1 MKTILCFGDSNTYGE
16 SPEGFGRYQRA
27 ERWPGILQEALGP
40 LYHVIEEGCNGRTTV
55 WEDPVEGNE
64 SGFNHLGSCLKSH
77 APLDLVI
84 LMLGTN
90 DLKVRFSVTPADIA
104 LSAERLVRYIIAA
117 PNERR
122 QDPPLV
128 LLASPTSVLS
138 NTFLGEVFGNRHEDS
153 LRLGPLFAQAAARC
167 GAACIDVAKVSPP
180 SELDGLH
187 FDRDGHRLVARAM
200 EQKVRAMLED
210 KGGMSS

>member
-27 ERWPGILQEALGP
+27 ERWPGILREALGP
-40 LYHVIEEGCNGRTTV
+40 AYDVIEEGCNGRTTI

-64 SGFNHLGSCLKSH
+64 SGLNHLGGCLKSH

-90 DLKVRFSVTPADIA
+90 DLKARFSVTPADIA
-104 LSAERLVRYIIAA
+104 LSVERLVRTIFAT

-122 QDPPLV
+122 QRPPQV
-128 LLASPTSVLS
+128 LLASPTFVRPT
-138 NTFLGEVFGNRHEDS
+138 TFLGEVFGNRYEDS
-153 LRLGPLFAQAAARC
+153 LRLGPLYAQAAMRC
-167 GAACIDVAKVSPP
+167 GAAFIDVAKVSPP

-187 FDRDGHRLVARAM
+187 FDRDGHRLVAHAM

-210 KGGMSS
+210 EGGAPL